1 MNKKKLMGV
10 ILLLSIAVVYCGL
23 YVAVTNILMPLD
35 LDFAKSGLNTSTEP
49 LIDESVIKETENSAV
64 LMENSPYAKDT
75 PHSQRVIDANNMRK
89 DKTSSEISPEVVQ
102 GIADFKKLNYYSV
115 WAYYLIFRW
124 DIANEISSISN
135 IMDKLEKVENNS
147 DIINEKLA
155 TDWEKGNTKAVAAD
169 LRDSANNLRQ
179 INSLNS
185 ELNDHYQNLAKQIE
199 KK

>member
-1 MNKKKLMGV
+1 MNKKKLMGI
-10 ILLLSIAVVYCGL
+10 ILLLGIAVVYCGL

-64 LMENSPYAKDT
+64 LMENSPYVKDT
-75 PHSQRVIDANNMRK
+75 PHNQRVIDANKMRK
-89 DKTSSEISPEVVQ
+89 DKHSSEISPEVVQ

-124 DIANEISSISN
+124 DIANEINSISN

-147 DIINEKLA
+147 DTIDEKLA
-155 TDWEKGNTKAVAAD
+155 TDWENGDTKAVSAD